1 LSQDPQTRGM
11 LLVLRYSVIYTT
23 NHWLSV
29 SHSMSIRRC
38 IDIYLLRLI
47 VAEAA
52 ANILANAVHVITFN
66 YTN

>member
-1 LSQDPQTRGM
+1 
-11 LLVLRYSVIYTT
+11 
-23 NHWLSV
+23 
-29 SHSMSIRRC
+29 
-38 IDIYLLRLI
+38 LRLI